1 MTKRLALFAL
11 LTVPGWTQES
21 LRYSVNWASG
31 LSLGEAELKSAREG
45 ANWILN
51 FQIEASVPGY
61 AVLDTVQSKASDAF
75 CAIEFEQ
82 RFAHGKRTRRETTT
96 IGPGKAIRKTHGG
109 GQSEIPLS
117 APCVRDALSYVFFAR
132 KELAAG
138 RVPPGG
144 GILLGAQY
152 RIETEYKGAEQVR
165 LADGPVQA
173 DHVAAVVRGP
183 ASELKLSIY
192 FARDAVRTPVLIKA
206 PFALGTFSM
215 ELIR

>member
-1 MTKRLALFAL
+1 LKIRWALFAL
-11 LTVPGWTQES
+11 LTLPGWTQES

-31 LSLGEAELKSAREG
+31 LNLGEAELKSTPDG
-45 ANWILN
+45 ANWILH

-61 AVLDTVQSKASDAF
+61 AVLDTVKSRATGAF

-82 RFAHGKRTRRETTT
+82 RFAHGKRTKRETTT
-96 IGPGKAIRKTHGG
+96 IEPGKAIRKSHGG
-109 GQSEIPLS
+109 GQSEIPLHS
-117 APCVRDALSYVFFAR
+117 PCVRDALSYVFFAR

-152 RIETEYKGAEQVR
+152 RIETEYKGTEQVR
-165 LADGPVQA
+165 LGDGPAQA
-173 DHVAAVVRGP
+173 DHLATVVRGP
-183 ASELKLSIY
+183 ASELRLSIY
-192 FARDAVRTPVLIKA
+192 FARDAARTPLLIKA